1 MYENNKKEKDE
12 ILNPEKI
19 KNKKF
24 NSSIISPKKVVTKN
38 SIKIKKGVYQIQKR
52 PKIIIEEDNY
62 DKNNQENKTIN
73 NNKIFVNPKKQN
85 INNNKTETNN
95 SINISHSHNS
105 KRIKI
110 NIINKTKNNRNK

>member
-12 ILNPEKI
+12 ILNPDKI

-52 PKIIIEEDNY
+52 PKIIIEDDNNT
-62 DKNNQENKTIN
+62 KNI
-73 NNKIFVNPKKQN
+73 KIG
-85 INNNKTETNN
+85 
-95 SINISHSHNS
+95 HNS
-105 KRIKI
+105 PDIKSKTNEINALKEYQKNITNQSNQIKI
-110 NIINKTKNNRNK
+110 QKQKNFKNIQIIIVP